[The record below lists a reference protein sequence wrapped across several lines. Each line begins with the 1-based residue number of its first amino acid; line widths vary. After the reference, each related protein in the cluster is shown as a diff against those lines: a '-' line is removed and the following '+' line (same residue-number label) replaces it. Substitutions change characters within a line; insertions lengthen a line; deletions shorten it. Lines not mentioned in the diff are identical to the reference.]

1 MAITNMK
8 AKIRRDKIT
17 YYGVVDEKNYHF
29 IFKSEEAHNYSNH
42 VVTPSQIKVL
52 SNDTELSLANLK
64 QHIIE
69 QWFGDENEEARAHKA
84 SVAKS
89 RRSKN
94 VHNRKSRTRT

>member
-29 IFKSEEAHNYSNH
+29 IFKSEEVHNYSNH

-69 QWFGDENEEARAHKA
+69 HWFGDENEEARAHKA
-84 SVAKS
+84 SVA
-89 RRSKN
+89 
-94 VHNRKSRTRT
+94 